1 MDQALPDESSQ
12 FDVAVIGGGIV
23 GLATALALTAQS
35 RCLLVVLE
43 AEDSI
48 AVHQSGRNSGVI
60 HSGLYYRP
68 GSLKAR
74 LCVDGRKL
82 LTRFCQEHSVAYE
95 RCGKLV
101 IAVDDHEV
109 GALHELHRRGMA
121 NGLHD
126 VRWLDGEE
134 LRQFEPHA
142 NGVAG
147 LFVPDTGIVD
157 FKSVANAYADVLRDR
172 GHVVRTASRV
182 RRIERSG
189 NGLLVET
196 VQGVLR
202 CRQLINCAGLQS
214 DRVAR
219 MCGLD
224 PGVRIIPFRGEYYEL
239 AGERRGLVRNMIYP
253 VPDPDLPFLGVHF
266 TRMLCGRV
274 TVGPNAVLAFK
285 REGYRR
291 RDFSLKD
298 TLDCLSY
305 PGFRRLIRQRWRM
318 GLTEAWRSLNKAAYA
333 NAARRLVPEVRS
345 HDLIRCDAGVRAQAV
360 EPDGR
365 LVDDFR
371 IVQAERMIHVLNA
384 PSPAATSSLAIGRYI
399 AELAQEQFG
408 LEKQV

>member
-1 MDQALPDESSQ
+1 MDQALSDGSSQ

-23 GLATALALTAQS
+23 GLATALAVTAQS
-35 RCLLVVLE
+35 RCRLVVLE
-43 AEDSI
+43 AERSI

-82 LTRFCQEHSVAYE
+82 LTRFCQEHGVPYE

-101 IAVDDHEV
+101 TAVDESEV
-109 GALHELHRRGMA
+109 GALRELHRRGTA

-126 VRWLDGEE
+126 IRWLDAEE
-134 LRQFEPHA
+134 LRRFEPHA

-147 LFVPDTGIVD
+147 LLVPDTGIVD
-157 FKSVANAYADVLRDR
+157 FKSVTNAYADVLRDR
-172 GHVVRTASRV
+172 GHEVRTASRV
-182 RRIERSG
+182 RHVERSG
-189 NGLLVET
+189 HHGLLVET
-196 VQGVLR
+196 CQGVVR
-202 CRQLINCAGLQS
+202 CGQLINCAGLQS

-224 PGVRIIPFRGEYYEL
+224 PGVRIVPFRGEYYEL
-239 AGERRGLVRNMIYP
+239 VGESRSLVRNMIYP
-253 VPDPDLPFLGVHF
+253 VPNPDLPFLGVHF

-298 TLDCLSY
+298 MVDCLSY
-305 PGFRRLIRQRWRM
+305 PGFRRLVRQRWRM
-318 GLTEAWRSLNKAAYA
+318 GL
-333 NAARRLVPEVRS
+333 V
-345 HDLIRCDAGVRAQAV
+345 HRCYSI
-360 EPDGR
+360 DG
-365 LVDDFR
+365 
-371 IVQAERMIHVLNA
+371 
-384 PSPAATSSLAIGRYI
+384 
-399 AELAQEQFG
+399 
-408 LEKQV
+408 